1 MKPDWDTLAGTYADD
16 KTVVIADVDCTAD
29 GKSLCEKHKVQ
40 GYPSIKYG
48 EPESLKDFE
57 GERDLASLLNF
68 AAELG
73 PTCGPD
79 NLDLCDETDKKFI
92 AKFKKWDIDEL
103 DLSIEEKEAK
113 IKIIDDAGKKVSGD
127 LEKQLQALQ
136 SKIEK
141 EHKKKDDAIAK
152 AKKDTGYGYMKAV
165 KASRTPKVDPDHDAD
180 FDVEGEGVENTEE
193 KKEELQE

>member
-1 MKPDWDTLAGTYADD
+1 MKPDWDTLTSNYADS

-48 EPESLKDFE
+48 EPESLKDYE
-57 GERDLASLLNF
+57 GGRDLASFETF
-68 AAELG
+68 AAENLG

-79 NLDLCDETDKKFI
+79 NLDLCDETDKKLI

-103 DLSIEEKEAK
+103 DMSIEEKEKK
-113 IKIIDDAGKKVSGD
+113 IQIIDDASKKIADGLD
-127 LEKQLQALQ
+127 KQKSALQ

-141 EHKKKDDAIAK
+141 EKKKKDDSIAK
-152 AKKDTGYGYMKAV
+152 VKTDTGYSYMKAV
-165 KASRTPKVDPDHDAD
+165 KASRAPDPDHDPD
-180 FDVEGEGVENTEE
+180 LDNEGEGSEKTGE
-193 KKEELQE
+193 KKDEL

>member
-180 FDVEGEGVENTEE
+180 FDDEGEGVENTEE
-193 KKEELQE
+193 KKNEL

>member
-1 MKPDWDTLAGTYADD
+1 MKPDWDKLAGTYADS

-57 GERDLASLLNF
+57 GERDLASLEKF
-68 AAELG
+68 AADNLG

-92 AKFKKWDIDEL
+92 AKFNKWDIDEL
-103 DLSIEEKEAK
+103 DMSIEEKEAK
-113 IKIIDDAGKKVSGD
+113 IKIIDDAGKKVLGD

-136 SKIEK
+136 SKIET

-180 FDVEGEGVENTEE
+180 FDDEGEGVENTEE
-193 KKEELQE
+193 KKDEL